1 MSSHTLLLII
11 HIMRYEF
18 FSLTF
23 TVQCELELEMLEYVY
38 CCSGA
43 INECVLLMMK
53 YLICTGMGG
62 YMAFYGYMGI

>member
-1 MSSHTLLLII
+1 M
-11 HIMRYEF
+11 
-18 FSLTF
+18 
-23 TVQCELELEMLEYVY
+23 QCELELEMLEYVY